1 MARLK
6 LKEIL
11 IPLLVKPD
19 NEHKPPIPKQR
30 NSKSKGGFSSKVGSN
45 LKKNTSNSS
54 TSLFP
59 CKLDE
64 EIEKKLSFLSDELV
78 KNWGDRQLSVL
89 ELDDRI
95 ATAAE
100 KAPTTDDLIKLL
112 RESLSDVKKEYE
124 KVLIHEEE
132 KVRDAGG
139 LHAVSY
145 THLTLPTRRFV

>member
-1 MARLK
+1 M
-6 LKEIL
+6 
-11 IPLLVKPD
+11 
-19 NEHKPPIPKQR
+19 
-30 NSKSKGGFSSKVGSN
+30 
-45 LKKNTSNSS
+45 KKNISNSS

-64 EIEKKLSFLSDELV
+64 AIEKKLQLLSDELV

-100 KAPTTDDLIKLL
+100 KAPIDDSLIKLL

-132 KVRDAGG
+132 KVREAGG
-139 LHAVSY
+139 LLVIGTERHESRRVDNQLRGRAGRQGDLGS
-145 THLTLPTRRFV
+145 TRFFLSLDDNLLRIFGGD

>member
-1 MARLK
+1 MAGRGTDIILGGNSDYMARLK

-19 NEHKPPIPKQR
+19 NEHKPPIPKQK
-30 NSKSKGGFSSKVGSN
+30 NLKSKSGFSSKAALN
-45 LKKNTSNSS
+45 LKKKVPNSS
-54 TSLFP
+54 NSLFP

-64 EIEKKLSFLSDELV
+64 EIEKKLSLLSNELV

-100 KAPTTDDLIKLL
+100 KAPTDDDMIKLL
-112 RESLSDVKKEYE
+112 SCLLYTSPSP
-124 KVLIHEEE
+124 
-132 KVRDAGG
+132 RD
-139 LHAVSY
+139 H
-145 THLTLPTRRFV
+145 

>member
-1 MARLK
+1 M
-6 LKEIL
+6 
-11 IPLLVKPD
+11 LVKPD

-30 NSKSKGGFSSKVGSN
+30 SSKAKGGFSSKVGSN
-45 LKKNTSNSS
+45 LKKKISDSS

-64 EIEKKLSFLSDELV
+64 EIEKKLSFLSNELF

-100 KAPTTDDLIKLL
+100 KAPTEDNSIRLL
-112 RESLSDVKKEYE
+112 RESLSDVKEEYE

-132 KVRDAGG
+132 KVREAGG
-139 LHAVSY
+139 LHVIGTETVSY
-145 THLTLPTRRFV
+145 THLRAHET